1 VNSWLGAPTWE
12 LIDDLP
18 DNRLKV
24 YKRAKMELLVRLKNT
39 KKKAHRIGRDGSG
52 KQIKAAAVCNLGLE
66 GIVSKRLTSIYKS
79 GRRKPGS
86 RSKIRSRRL
95 QRG

>member
-1 VNSWLGAPTWE
+1 VNSCLGAPTWE

-39 KKKAHRIGRDGSG
+39 KKKLIELAEME
-52 KQIKAAAVCNLGLE
+52 AAN
-66 GIVSKRLTSIYKS
+66 K
-79 GRRKPGS
+79 
-86 RSKIRSRRL
+86 
-95 QRG
+95 

>member
-12 LIDDLP
+12 LIDDLL

-39 KKKAHRIGRDGSG
+39 QKEKLIELAEME
-52 KQIKAAAVCNLGLE
+52 AAN
-66 GIVSKRLTSIYKS
+66 K
-79 GRRKPGS
+79 
-86 RSKIRSRRL
+86 
-95 QRG
+95 